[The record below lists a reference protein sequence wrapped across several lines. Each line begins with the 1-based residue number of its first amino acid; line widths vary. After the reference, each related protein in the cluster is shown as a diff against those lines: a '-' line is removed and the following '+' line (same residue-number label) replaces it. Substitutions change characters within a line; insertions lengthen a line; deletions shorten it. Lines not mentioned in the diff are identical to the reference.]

1 MCHICGNAEAVYW
14 KNLAREKEAQKVAGC
29 QHCYCQTVCVIVKHR
44 VCCNCGNRQVEMNP
58 TRQSR

>member
-1 MCHICGNAEAVYW
+1 MCHLCDYAERRYW
-14 KNLAREKEAQKVAGC
+14 ESVSRKMEEYNPSSC